1 LRNKSKNKTEEELR
15 AETEQNAKKVADA
28 DDALDAMVRKSIKL
42 HGP

>member
-1 LRNKSKNKTEEELR
+1 MRTKSKNKTEEELK
-15 AETEQNAKKVADA
+15 AQSEQDAKKVADS

>member
-1 LRNKSKNKTEEELR
+1 LRTKSKSKTEEELKAQIER
-15 AETEQNAKKVADA
+15 DAKKVADA